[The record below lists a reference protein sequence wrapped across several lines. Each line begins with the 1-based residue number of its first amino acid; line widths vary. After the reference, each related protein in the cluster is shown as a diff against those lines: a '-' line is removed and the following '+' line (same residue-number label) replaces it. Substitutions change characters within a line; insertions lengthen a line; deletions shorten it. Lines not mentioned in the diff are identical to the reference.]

1 MKISKLCKNKVFI
14 GSVIIV
20 ILITIISI
28 ITGNIIL
35 SASLK
40 KESVK
45 SVKVTEKA
53 TTKSDKVASEEKI
66 EETTETVK
74 EVKEEEIVPIV
85 YDNMT
90 MEELSNKLD
99 RVLTSDLTGKGNL
112 FATYS
117 MEKGVDPYMAVAI
130 VLLET
135 GCSWNCSN
143 LVKQCNNVGGQKGSG
158 CGSYQAFD
166 TLDSGI
172 MAFIDNIANNYYA
185 YGLATPETIN
195 PKYAE
200 NPNWAVE
207 VNTYIDKIR
216 LS

>member
-1 MKISKLCKNKVFI
+1 MKISELCKNKLFI

-20 ILITIISI
+20 TLIVTVSI
-28 ITGNIIL
+28 ITGNIVL
-35 SASLK
+35 SASTK

-45 SVKVTEKA
+45 SVTITEKT
-53 TTKSDKVASEEKI
+53 TTKDNKIVVEEEK
-66 EETTETVK
+66 
-74 EVKEEEIVPIV
+74 KEEPKEEVVPIV

-117 MEKGVDPYMAVAI
+117 LEKGVDPYMAVAI

-143 LVKQCNNVGGQKGSG
+143 LVKQCYNVGGQKGSG
-158 CGSYQAFD
+158 CGSYQAFES
-166 TLDSGI
+166 LDAGI
-172 MAFIDNIANNYYA
+172 MAFIDNLASNYYA
-185 YGLATPETIN
+185 YGLTTPETIN

-200 NPNWAVE
+200 NPNWHVQ
-207 VNTYIDKIR
+207 VNSYIDKIR

>member
-1 MKISKLCKNKVFI
+1 MKISELCKNKLFI

-20 ILITIISI
+20 TLIVTISI
-28 ITGNIIL
+28 ITGNIVL
-35 SASLK
+35 SASTK

-45 SVKVTEKA
+45 SVKVTEKVTA
-53 TTKSDKVASEEKI
+53 KNTKVVEE
-66 EETTETVK
+66 EPK
-74 EVKEEEIVPIV
+74 EKEQVEEEIIPVV

-99 RVLTSDLTGKGNL
+99 RILTSDLTGKGNL

-117 MEKGVDPYMAVAI
+117 IQKGVDPYMAVAI

-135 GCSWNCSN
+135 GCSWNCSS
-143 LVKQCNNVGGQKGSG
+143 LIKQCYNVGGQKGSG
-158 CGSYQAFD
+158 CGSYQAFES
-166 TLDSGI
+166 LDAGI
-172 MAFIDNIANNYYA
+172 MAFIDNLANNYYA
-185 YGLATPETIN
+185 YGLTTPETIN

-200 NPNWAVE
+200 NPAWHVQ
-207 VNTYIDKIR
+207 VNSYIDKIR